1 MFAVYLTV
9 DFIQLYIDIMQRLLN
24 THSFT
29 LSSHLKRTF
38 ITSRIWLLA
47 SLTLLLTGLAGPAA
61 AADTDTEFY
70 KDYVVLNNNYY
81 YTKTNNTYGIR
92 FQGSHIT
99 GPVADGSFDRGTG
112 QLLIGGEANTTI
124 AYDRGDDVYTPQM
137 YYRVYLEGT
146 SQATLSKLPFTSLTL
161 NYQSSNNDG
170 YSNSKKWSNTTNNS
184 NLLAAT
190 SGPGRY
196 VLEVYYYAFATYN
209 NSGGKGSFQIYDYIT
224 PSVNYTA
231 TFNVSGSV
239 PLSWNGSAN
248 DGNWFT
254 DTNWTPRG
262 LPNSTTDVTIPYN
275 ANAGDLGYPTISY
288 GTAQVRTLSIEGN
301 NTDPNASTIG
311 ARNFLSDGELQVFGD
326 FRDPNG
332 GFAQGGGVF
341 TLAGRTQT
349 FDGASFRDVHIQGGG
364 TKTLT
369 TRMSISNRLS
379 FVNSSG
385 GGIIATS
392 TKNSTVFNVDLGVSA
407 QVEGESEASYV
418 LGYLRT
424 PFRYVTR
431 GVLNT
436 FGNIGVDLTANAGEP
451 GTTLVTRLTGT
462 AYTGAGTKN
471 ASVKRSFTFT
481 PSNSNDLNFTLNFHY
496 LNGELNDNAV
506 NQLVLERSLT
516 GAAPF
521 ENLGRASSDPTAKT
535 LTTTSIAGTLAAT
548 FTLAQDAPL
557 PVTLVSFA
565 ATPTSQGAALLRWV
579 TAKEL
584 NNKGFGIE
592 RTLGTTDTWQQVGY
606 VATTNTPNGKSYEY
620 TDKSLITAPA
630 STQAYYRL
638 RQEDLDGKVTYS
650 PVAVVGRQAAVAST
664 NLILSPVPVDG
675 PNLSVS
681 FAEAGQA
688 GQDVTIIN
696 TQGQRML
703 HFTTQNSA
711 EGTLSLPVSNLAAG
725 VYIVRIQTPGQAVRH
740 ARFVKL

>member
-1 MFAVYLTV
+1 MFTVYLTV

-61 AADTDTEFY
+61 AGDTDTEFY

-81 YTKTNNTYGIR
+81 YTKTNNPYGIS

-124 AYDRGDDVYTPQM
+124 AYVRGDDVYTPQM

-146 SQATLSKLPFTSLTL
+146 SPATLSKLPFTSLTL

-209 NSGGKGSFQIYDYIT
+209 NSGGQGSFRIYDYI
-224 PSVNYTA
+224 SSAVNYTA
-231 TFNVSGSV
+231 TFDVSGSV
-239 PLSWNGSAN
+239 PATWTGGGN
-248 DGNWFT
+248 DGNWWT
-254 DTNWTPRG
+254 ASNWNPAVV
-262 LPNSTTDVTIPYN
+262 PNSSNIDVTIPFID
-275 ANAGDLGYPTISY
+275 GTSSTYPTIGY
-288 GTAQVRTLSIEGN
+288 DIAQVRTLTISGN
-301 NTDPNASTIG
+301 NGTTG
-311 ARNFLSDGELQVFGD
+311 ARTFLDGGELQIFGD
-326 FRDPNG
+326 FRDANG
-332 GFAQGGGVF
+332 GFGQTNGVF

-349 FDGASFRDVHIQGGG
+349 FDGGSFREVHIQGGG

-369 TRMSISNRLS
+369 TRMGVSSRLS

-385 GGIIATS
+385 GGIITTS
-392 TKNSTVFNVDLGVSA
+392 TTNSSVSSVDLGTTA
-407 QVEGESEASYV
+407 RIDGESENSYV

-424 PFRYVTR
+424 PFRPVTR
-431 GVLNT
+431 GVLND
-436 FGNIGVDLTANAGEP
+436 FGNIGVDLTANGGDP
-451 GTTLVTRLTGT
+451 GITLVTRLTGT
-462 AYTGAGTKN
+462 TYAGAGTKN
-471 ASVKRSFTFT
+471 ASIKRSFTFT
-481 PSNSNDLNFTLNFHY
+481 PSNPNNLNFTLNFHY
-496 LNGELNDNAV
+496 LNGELNDNTV

-521 ENLGRASSDPTAKT
+521 ENLGRTSSDPAAKT

-584 NNKGFGIE
+584 NNKGFGVE
-592 RTLGTTDTWQQVGY
+592 RTLGAAGTWKEVGY

-650 PVAVVGRQAAVAST
+650 PVAAVARQAALAST
-664 NLILSPVPVDG
+664 GIVLSPVPLDG

-688 GQDVTIIN
+688 GQEVAIIN

-703 HFTTQNSA
+703 HFTTQENA
-711 EGTLSLPVSNLAAG
+711 EGTLSLPVANLAAG